1 MHIINK
7 ITTLP
12 FLGLFSENV
21 LLVDIHIN
29 VKFLYNNCEN
39 THFVI
44 PGELYSQCQG
54 PESL

>member
-21 LLVDIHIN
+21 LLVDIHTN
-29 VKFLYNNCEN
+29 VKFPYNNCEN

-44 PGELYSQCQG
+44 PGELHSQCQ
-54 PESL
+54 